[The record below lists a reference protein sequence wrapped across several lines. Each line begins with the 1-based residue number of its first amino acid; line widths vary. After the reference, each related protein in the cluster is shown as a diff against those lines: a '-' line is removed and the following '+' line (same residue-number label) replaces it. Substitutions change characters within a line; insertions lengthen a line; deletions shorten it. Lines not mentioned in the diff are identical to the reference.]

1 MCGVCI
7 LLMVTI
13 TQFQLSLLC
22 PSSCVVCSEDV
33 IICHKLL
40 NIIDAP
46 GSTKALMLTDGLI
59 DSVDNM
65 VLSELSNMSVLA
77 LSNNAISS
85 IMENAFQNLS
95 FLTTLLLDHN
105 RISSQSLDSSTFFWL
120 HRLETLELGNNDLI
134 DIDGS
139 WFQSSRALKTLQLE
153 GNRLTC
159 LNSTT
164 FAHADLRNLE
174 TLDLSNN
181 LIGYLGHDSFR
192 GLPHLRRLDLS
203 RNHLRS
209 APNAF
214 SYLSWLSV
222 LNLDLNHWSCTCELK
237 ELALFLR
244 SFIQVPEKVLYNG
257 HRMVCVNA
265 DNATVQAVLELTDA
279 NCVPPNRN
287 ITVEVVAKSNNTFQQ
302 YIRNVAIAIVF
313 SFLGGVGIT
322 LGMIAI
328 AYHKLSKKFE
338 LVQGEN
344 KAMERKTFSPE
355 STQWNFCEGKD
366 TLSMSHAL
374 CNSNYKSHQP
384 WDREDSP
391 YLGSDTMENH
401 FTCHKCSPTALGV
414 GKHKRQIVPHR
425 ANHVGEQLTNRQR
438 EGNNKYSMLQQRIKV
453 TSRQRHNDS
462 EADIPNSNLGHQGTS
477 SQHCGGSNNISAVR
491 IRQLALSNHLSAFQR
506 GTFRTPD
513 QIHNEITQGNH
524 SLSKHRA
531 EDLDVQPIYQTISC
545 LHCHQTYEYR
555 QAGSSNQNF
564 QFANHSQNAVQN
576 GAQIYN
582 AMLCRDILGYDKSN
596 AGRNGESQNSELG
609 FKLASQRS
617 VTFDLSGREG
627 HVITTT
633 ADRHK
638 KESRMKDSE
647 TSAQKS
653 PRKLGKTK
661 SSTQGHLKTQKAR
674 GQAKRTLKVKLNLNP
689 LRKSRVHPK
698 SIDEEDNEED
708 KMYKKANKE
717 KLKSKKDKKERLQI
731 NKTSKK
737 SKDNTECSGRE
748 KVEINA
754 MQDTSK
760 TKCSKKENKELN
772 CMSRDTDDVTKEEG
786 QSYISIQGETLLDTA
801 FSSRTEPQ
809 MASTLPLTL
818 SLALPDD
825 HNSLTV
831 PSHPD
836 VLDAGDTQQLSNL
849 NIILS
854 EPTVPRDAV
863 DQSISS
869 DLMSSAAPV
878 IQEYVSSAEGSPK
891 RKLRLI
897 LPEKTTNRP
906 QTALDKKIR

>member
-1 MCGVCI
+1 MRSVCL
-7 LLMVTI
+7 LLMVI
-13 TQFQLSLLC
+13 SQVQLSLLC
-22 PSSCVVCSEDV
+22 PFSCVVCSEDV

-105 RISSQSLDSSTFFWL
+105 RISSQSLDNSTFSWL
-120 HRLETLELGNNDLI
+120 HRLETLQLGNNNLN

-139 WFQSSRALKTLQLE
+139 WFQSSKALKTLQLE
-153 GNRLTC
+153 GNLLNC

-181 LIGYLGHDSFR
+181 LIVYLGRDSFR
-192 GLPHLRRLDLS
+192 GLPRLRRLDLS

-209 APNAF
+209 APDAF

-222 LNLDLNHWSCTCELK
+222 LNLDLNLWSCTCELR
-237 ELALFLR
+237 ELASFLN
-244 SFIQVPEKVLYNG
+244 SYIQAPEKVLYNG
-257 HRMVCVNA
+257 QRMVCVKT
-265 DNATVQAVLELTDA
+265 DNAAVQAVLELTDA

-287 ITVEVVAKSNNTFQQ
+287 ISMEVVAKRYNTSEQ
-302 YIRNVAIAIVF
+302 YIRNVAIAVVF

-338 LVQGEN
+338 LVLEEN
-344 KAMERKTFSPE
+344 RVVESGLE
-355 STQWNFCEGKD
+355 STQWNFCEGKG
-366 TLSMSHAL
+366 TLTKCHAL
-374 CNSNYKSHQP
+374 YNSNYKSHQP

-391 YLGSDTMENH
+391 YLGSDMLENH
-401 FTCHKCSPTALGV
+401 FTCHKCSSTAHVV
-414 GKHKRQIVPHR
+414 GKHKREIVQQK
-425 ANHVGEQLTNRQR
+425 ATHVGEQLANHQH
-438 EGNNKYSMLQQRIKV
+438 EGNDQHSVLQQRIKEI
-453 TSRQRHNDS
+453 SAQRHNDS
-462 EADIPNSNLGHQGTS
+462 GAGIPNSYLGSQGTS
-477 SQHCGGSNNISAVR
+477 SQHHGGSNDISAVR
-491 IRQLALSNHLSAFQR
+491 IRQLALSNHLSALQR
-506 GTFRTPD
+506 GTFRPPD

-524 SLSKHRA
+524 SLLKHPA
-531 EDLDVQPIYQTISC
+531 EDVGAQPIYQTISC

-555 QAGSSNQNF
+555 QAGSNNQNF
-564 QFANHSQNAVQN
+564 TFTTHSQNTVQN

-582 AMLCRDILGYDKSN
+582 ATLYKDNLGYDKSN
-596 AGRNGESQNSELG
+596 AGIQATELG
-609 FKLASQRS
+609 FKLDSQRS
-617 VTFDLSGREG
+617 VTFDLAGTEE
-627 HVITTT
+627 HVLTTM

-638 KESRMKDSE
+638 KESRMMDFK
-647 TSAQKS
+647 TSAQKT

-661 SSTQGHLKTQKAR
+661 NSTQGHLKTQKTR
-674 GQAKRTLKVKLNLNP
+674 GQAKRTLKVKFNLNP

-698 SIDEEDNEED
+698 STDKEDTEED
-708 KMYKKANKE
+708 KMYKKGKRE
-717 KLKSKKDKKERLQI
+717 KLKSKKDKKDKLKI

-737 SKDNTECSGRE
+737 SKDNLECSGSE
-748 KVEINA
+748 EEENYT
-754 MQDTSK
+754 MQDI
-760 TKCSKKENKELN
+760 SKKKRAKKGNKESKSL
-772 CMSRDTDDVTKEEG
+772 SKDTDDVTIEKG
-786 QSYISIQGETLLDTA
+786 QNYISVQEET
-801 FSSRTEPQ
+801 Q
-809 MASTLPLTL
+809 MASTPPLTL

-825 HNSLTV
+825 HNSLTA
-831 PSHPD
+831 PSHPS
-836 VLDAGDTQQLSNL
+836 VLDSSDTQQLSNP
-849 NIILS
+849 NIALPVS
-854 EPTVPRDAV
+854 ESTAPQDVV
-863 DQSISS
+863 DQTSSS
-869 DLMSSAAPV
+869 DLISSGAPV